1 MEGPKAAGFQQEAS
15 LATWRHE
22 FGHAMDYRLK
32 PGGKPF
38 TAVSSRKWF
47 VNAYKKDRE
56 FFKQSPGVEH
66 QSQLSRKAAE
76 EIKNLP
82 DAERQREVVDALRL
96 AGLDETEVR
105 TFLKQNSV
113 MGYEGHGAVTVA
125 EGDAI
130 VWRFAKAWE
139 TGETQGL
146 LEVLSA
152 PASNEFYRLLGLAS
166 PNRSLPFRQH
176 YMVRNPGYSVCFLM
190 LWTPSLMG
198 KNGHLSRHSASY
210 YRKGGVSARLQETM
224 ADIVSILGSGPF
236 GETLLRKVMPSLT
249 DDLISY
255 LKSTE

>member
-146 LEVLSA
+146 LEVLSV
-152 PASNEFYRLLGLAS
+152 PASNEFYRRLGLAS

-176 YMVRNPGYSVCFLM
+176 YMVRNGVQRM
-190 LWTPSLMG
+190 LSDAVDARSWAGPFSFI
-198 KNGHLSRHSASY
+198 LS
-210 YRKGGVSARLQETM
+210 KGGVSARLQETM
-224 ADIVSILGSGPF
+224 AEHCEHFVLARSARLCCVRDEP
-236 GETLLRKVMPSLT
+236 P
-249 DDLISY
+249 
-255 LKSTE
+255 